1 VIDFRNKLRRSLSGI
16 MFVFTAVALAGAFL
30 MYVYFSLRL
39 NPRMFVS
46 DVHEHAFLP
55 LYAGS
60 FSNLGVIVLWTSAVV
75 SAVAALFGT
84 FAHLARR
91 RFVVS
96 VAAVNGLLALDD
108 FFMGHE
114 YAGLL
119 LARAL
124 GSTNEGEDRQVMEVF
139 VFAVFIVLGVAWVWW
154 ARDHIWDSLYPLLL
168 LGVAGYALSVALDL
182 GTSAYPDF
190 DRFNVRVVTVTAVV
204 EDLLKLV
211 GIGGFA
217 LYGWKTATPYL
228 KAAPLHQA
236 SSPIS

>member
-1 VIDFRNKLRRSLSGI
+1 
-16 MFVFTAVALAGAFL
+16 
-30 MYVYFSLRL
+30 MYVYFGRRL
-39 NPRMFVS
+39 NPRLFVS